1 MILVAWLLGVAMAA
15 LMVFGL
21 AKLLRKKGFS
31 DEEYEREAARPSL
44 LRTGLQEL
52 QGFLE
57 PEKRAAIQVVREEKQ
72 KTDQTT
78 PGDPP

>member
-1 MILVAWLLGVAMAA
+1 MVLGAV
-15 LMVFGL
+15 
-21 AKLLRKKGFS
+21 KLLRKKHFS
-31 DEEYEREAARPSL
+31 EEEFEREAARPSL

-57 PEKRAAIQVVREEKQ
+57 PEKRAAIEVVREERR
-72 KTDQTT
+72 KTDPSN